1 MNGKTILGAALVAI
15 VGLAMFKKPKGAA
28 EEKEEQ
34 QEPQGGMMGGGDIT
48 QTTVTKT
55 TTTQN
60 RFLPKFTTSMVKEP
74 LKVVMQTD
82 KTQSFDISKVKNAVL
97 SKPPTIQ
104 QLQQTCER
112 GYSYNRITKQCEP
125 IKVTTSGSTVG
136 GTTGGTTYGGGT
148 SGFKTKQGAEML
160 FSGNNPLTL
169 DNLLH

>member
-1 MNGKTILGAALVAI
+1 MNEKTILGAALVAI
-15 VGLAMFKKPKGAA
+15 VGFAMFTKPKGAA
-28 EEKEEQ
+28 EEKEEP
-34 QEPQGGMMGGGDIT
+34 QEPQGGGDMPIEPT
-48 QTTVTKT
+48 PIKPILPLIKQQVTKYT
-55 TTTQN
+55 TT
-60 RFLPKFTTSMVKEP
+60 MVKEP